1 MTHSRFLSR
10 TLRAALLLA
19 AACLPAAFAGISP
32 HAPARAAAVRLAADD
47 NSPAAAAEREHRWR
61 EQRKEKAQERAGD
74 AAKEKAARERRKAG
88 EAARDAEF
96 EARKKALLPPNAA
109 DPPPASE

>member
-32 HAPARAAAVRLAADD
+32 HAPARAAGIQMAADD
-47 NSPAAAAEREHRWR
+47 SPAAAAEREHRWR